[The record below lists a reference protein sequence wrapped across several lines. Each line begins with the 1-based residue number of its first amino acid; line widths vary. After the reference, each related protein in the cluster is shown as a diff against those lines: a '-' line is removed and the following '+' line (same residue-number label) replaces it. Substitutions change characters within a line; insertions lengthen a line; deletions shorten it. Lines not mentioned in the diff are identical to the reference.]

1 MTPSHNI
8 VMTQKYLKEKNL
20 LAIPFDK
27 GIGICVMSK
36 DTYHE
41 KMNKIISLPQFQKL
55 KKARKNAIHPSLSEE
70 KRVKKILKNLME
82 EGKIDEDLYK
92 DIKPRGSQ
100 PARLYGLAKVHKI
113 GTPVR
118 PVLSMPGS
126 AYHKVAQKVA
136 EWLSVVP
143 ECKINSSTKSV
154 CDKLKDVVLDED
166 EIVISFDVTSL
177 YTNVPVME
185 SINVCTDLLFNLPE
199 SDRPPVDRDTFVQL
213 ATIASCDVIMSTHD
227 GFYKQVDGLAMGSPP
242 APHLANGWL
251 SQFENTIG
259 ADAKLYERYMDD
271 ICRESKLRLVDSKL
285 AEINNLHPNLQFT
298 LEREENNKL
307 PFIGME
313 IIHDPETGRLSST
326 WYTKPTDT
334 GLIMNYHS
342 LAPKRYKRS
351 VVSGFV
357 HRLYR
362 CCSSWHNFHDSLTK
376 AKHILE
382 RNQYPPSFYE
392 PIIRQTLESIWR
404 EASQQTVE
412 SETPAPPEKEKSEK
426 VKLRIQYR
434 GKCSE
439 DFARALHKCKAPCT
453 VVMTLR
459 KLKTMLPSLKPP
471 VEKMLKSGLV
481 YRITCPRCEA
491 CYVGETSRHLQVRIT
506 EHVQRVGPMK
516 KHLAECRSTIQEENV
531 DILQTS
537 SRGEE
542 YLLTLEALHIR
553 EQKPKINTKDEYK
566 SRELT
571 IKI

>member
-1 MTPSHNI
+1 
-8 VMTQKYLKEKNL
+8 
-20 LAIPFDK
+20 
-27 GIGICVMSK
+27 
-36 DTYHE
+36 
-41 KMNKIISLPQFQKL
+41 
-55 KKARKNAIHPSLSEE
+55 
-70 KRVKKILKNLME
+70 
-82 EGKIDEDLYK
+82 
-92 DIKPRGSQ
+92 
-100 PARLYGLAKVHKI
+100 
-113 GTPVR
+113 
-118 PVLSMPGS
+118 
-126 AYHKVAQKVA
+126 
-136 EWLSVVP
+136 
-143 ECKINSSTKSV
+143 
-154 CDKLKDVVLDED
+154 
-166 EIVISFDVTSL
+166 
-177 YTNVPVME
+177 ME
-185 SINVCTDLLFNLPE
+185 SITVCTDLLFSLPE
-199 SDRPPVDRDTFVQL
+199 KDHPPVDRDTFIQL

-251 SQFENTIG
+251 SKFENIIG
-259 ADAKLYERYMDD
+259 EEARIYDRYMDD
-271 ICRESKLRLVDSKL
+271 ILRECKLTSVAPKL

-307 PFIGME
+307 PYIGME

-362 CCSSWHNFHDSLTK
+362 CCSSWHSFHDSLTK

-382 RNQYPPSFYE
+382 KNQYPPSFYE

-404 EASQQTVE
+404 ETSHQDVT
-412 SETPAPPEKEKSEK
+412 SDAPPSDREKSAEK
-426 VKLRIQYR
+426 VMLRIQYR
-434 GKCSE
+434 GKCTE

-481 YRITCPRCEA
+481 YRITCPRCQA

-506 EHVQRVGPMK
+506 EHVQRNGPMK
-516 KHLAECRSTIQEENV
+516 KHLEDCRSTISEENV

-537 SRGEE
+537 ARGEN